1 MRNAHARETMR
12 VLRNKQQRRLV
23 CLGSK
28 PHVDEKSGKKSPKKI
43 TDFFFRIRRCCLFP
57 FPPPTPVYAS
67 PPNLLVACFARFG
80 SERVSQDSHGFGRN
94 KSRAKAILFTRKIGV
109 PPVWLK
115 VSEATASFCQCALVN
130 PRDEQVM
137 VLNLENVASYTHNIQ
152 LGAQSRC

>member
-1 MRNAHARETMR
+1 MRN
-12 VLRNKQQRRLV
+12 
-23 CLGSK
+23 
-28 PHVDEKSGKKSPKKI
+28 PGKNHQKKLLI
-43 TDFFFRIRRCCLFP
+43 FFFEFGGAACFHSS
-57 FPPPTPVYAS
+57 PPTPVYAS